1 MDIDARV
8 RVLEEALEA
17 KRQEMME
24 QDLRNELRR
33 ADAEA
38 AKEKAAQEEARI
50 ARVEADEARTAREH
64 AARVSE
70 QTNVVL
76 AKATTLETEYNVG
89 GCVRI
94 EGADTGNKNYNPAPV
109 EERSDVEWVGD
120 KTKNNTKLLDG
131 PWRYEE
137 AGETTKQ
144 SGKDYNNKSLLEEQR
159 HKRPPPERD
168 QERITSEGEKRQKV
182 SAAKQSPSTW
192 ISRGCVRL
200 HKSTIYA
207 T

>member
-17 KRQEMME
+17 ERQEMME

-38 AKEKAAQEEARI
+38 AKEKAA
-50 ARVEADEARTAREH
+50 RVG
-64 AARVSE
+64 E
-70 QTNVVL
+70 QTNTVL
-76 AKATTLETEYNVG
+76 AKATTLESKCNVRV
-89 GCVRI
+89 CTRI
-94 EGADTGNKNYNPAPV
+94 EGAETGNKKYNPAPV
-109 EERSDVEWVGD
+109 EERSDVEWVGE

-159 HKRPPPERD
+159 HKCPPPKRD
-168 QERITSEGEKRQKV
+168 RERIT
-182 SAAKQSPSTW
+182 
-192 ISRGCVRL
+192 
-200 HKSTIYA
+200 
-207 T
+207 